1 MKTPKRRTVPLGT
14 DPDFCYV
21 NADRLYVPLRAYDL
35 LEFPAT
41 RQDLCFE
48 YADNSF
54 AEKAIEVIQW
64 RLTKGNDHA
73 SATLRST
80 YSNKNV
86 LKFLS
91 IFLNAEGLRFLQ
103 WIGRVR
109 LTSSNLECLQPNGK
123 WGGMHVED
131 LVHGTIDWQPLGS
144 DPEHGNGGYSLPHRL
159 YGLSPQSAWEAVTGI
174 SRPVSETELFYR

>member
-1 MKTPKRRTVPLGT
+1 MKPPKRRAIPLGT

-21 NADRLYVPLRAYDL
+21 NANRLYVPLRAFDL

-48 YADNSF
+48 YADDSL

-73 SATLRST
+73 SVTLRNT
-80 YSNKNV
+80 YSNHNV

-91 IFLNAEGLRFLQ
+91 IYLNGEGLRFLQ
-103 WIGRVR
+103 WTGRVR
-109 LTSSNLECLQPNGK
+109 LTSSSLDCLQPNGK

-144 DPEHGNGGYSLPHRL
+144 DPEQGNGAYTLPHRL
-159 YGLSPQSAWEAVTGI
+159 YGLSTQTAWEAVTGI